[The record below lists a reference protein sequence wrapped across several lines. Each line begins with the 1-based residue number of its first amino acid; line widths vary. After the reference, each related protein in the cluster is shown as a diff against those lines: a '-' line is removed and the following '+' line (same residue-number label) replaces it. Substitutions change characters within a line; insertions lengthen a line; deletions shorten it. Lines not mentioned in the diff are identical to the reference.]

1 MNQRIFLCSG
11 AIAAMI
17 AAGPLAG
24 QTSVVVSKP
33 DAKTAD
39 KSDAKAAPTKTKA
52 GAPFAAPKTPWGD
65 PDMQGTW
72 TSDDTW
78 GVPFERPKNFGTRAT
93 LTEDELNAR
102 AKTCL
107 LYTSRCV

>member
-1 MNQRIFLCSG
+1 MNQRIFLCTS
-11 AIAAMI
+11 AVAAMI

-24 QTSVVVSKP
+24 QTSLVVAKP
-33 DAKTAD
+33 DAKTAENP
-39 KSDAKAAPTKTKA
+39 DAKASTKA
-52 GAPFAAPKTPWGD
+52 KSQARAAAPKTPWGD

-93 LTEDELNAR
+93 LTEDELKDR
-102 AKTCL
+102 AKTI
-107 LYTSRCV
+107 S